1 MRSCAKLLVSLA
13 LAGVVAGP
21 VSATCWEADE
31 YEAARM
37 RDLQTVLMV
46 SALKCGHSDATMPG
60 AYNSWVRRAKDKLVA
75 GEQKLLAHF
84 VREGDR
90 AKYDKFTTALANR
103 YSQYAEDPKF
113 CARAKLLLEA
123 DERSNGVLEEV
134 ALLLNSRPNGVEEM
148 CPPKRPTGSQIIV
161 SPFDPLP
168 DPNRP
173 PENSIAAAPEA
184 GAAAVP
190 AAQPP
195 VPEADALK
203 PDETASTPP
212 Q

>member
-1 MRSCAKLLVSLA
+1 MRAWANLLASLA
-13 LAGVVAGP
+13 LAGVVAAP
-21 VSATCWEADE
+21 VSAACWEADE

-60 AYNSWVRRAKDKLVA
+60 AYNSWVRRAKDKLLA

-84 VREGDR
+84 VREGDK

-103 YSQYAEDPKF
+103 YSQYAEDVKF

-123 DERSNGVLEEV
+123 DEKSNGVLEEV

-148 CPPKRPTGSQIIV
+148 CPPKRPAGSQIII
-161 SPFDPLP
+161 SPFDPIP
-168 DPNRP
+168 DPNKP

-184 GAAAVP
+184 APSAP
-190 AAQPP
+190 APAEAPK
-195 VPEADALK
+195 PEATPDA
-203 PDETASTPP
+203 TVSAPP